1 MIALHPEY
9 IYSYA
14 PAQVVAVFPKGF
26 NVTFYDDVEGT
37 LHRREM
43 YKISEEKYDEFVETI
58 KMAEDNL
65 SKHDAIT
72 LDMRTGEFKL
82 SMEAST
88 RCPHCLYKG

>member
-1 MIALHPEY
+1 
-9 IYSYA
+9 
-14 PAQVVAVFPKGF
+14 
-26 NVTFYDDVEGT
+26 
-37 LHRREM
+37 M